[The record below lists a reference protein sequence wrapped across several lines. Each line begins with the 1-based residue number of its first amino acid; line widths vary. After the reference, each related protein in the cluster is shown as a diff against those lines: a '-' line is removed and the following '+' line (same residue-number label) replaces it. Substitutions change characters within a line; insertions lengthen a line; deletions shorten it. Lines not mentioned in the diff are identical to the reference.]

1 MNKLKYIFV
10 LLFLFSL
17 TACSSKNYKETSK
30 ESKEDD
36 VSLTIDNKSKEKET
50 DKEKWPEE
58 TGTLSEEKNG
68 DSYIYEGYNFD
79 FGKDLP
85 KKNYIKMIRKVE
97 VDTSQVEIKFPEDEN
112 NIKEIDLKFTYD
124 PRTKEIIDLVSNKED
139 IDMKSISKKLS
150 MIHNM
155 INSN

>member
-1 MNKLKYIFV
+1 MKKKTILILLV
-10 LLFLFSL
+10 LSLL

-30 ESKEDD
+30 ESKEND
-36 VSLTIDNKSKEKET
+36 VSLTIDNENKEKES

-58 TGTLSEEKNG
+58 TGTLSEEKKG

-79 FGKDLP
+79 FGKELP
-85 KKNYIKMIRKVE
+85 KKNYIKMVRKAE
-97 VDTSQVEIKFPEDEN
+97 VDTSQIEIRFPADEN
-112 NIKEIDLKFTYD
+112 NNEEINLKFTYN
-124 PRTKEIIDLVSNKED
+124 PKTKEITDLVSNKED
-139 IDMKSISKKLS
+139 IDMKAISKKIS

>member
-1 MNKLKYIFV
+1 MKKKTIILLLV
-10 LLFLFSL
+10 LSLL
-17 TACSSKNYKETSK
+17 TACSRKNYEETSK
-30 ESKEDD
+30 ESNEND

-58 TGTLSEEKNG
+58 TGILSEEKIG

-85 KKNYIKMIRKVE
+85 KKNYIKMIRKAE
-97 VDTSQVEIKFPEDEN
+97 EDTSQVEIKFPEDEKN
-112 NIKEIDLKFTYD
+112 SKEIDLKFTYD
-124 PRTKEIIDLVSNKED
+124 PKTKEITDLVSNKED
-139 IDMKSISKKLS
+139 IDMKSIFKKLS

-155 INSN
+155 INFN